1 MKGSSSSNVKII
13 SFLQCAMLLKM
24 MVFNGHRLS
33 LPAGNWGSAG
43 KLGSDACLGERIT
56 KDNRL
61 CLRQLTAGARE
72 GVRCLQVKGM
82 EPPWGEAEERE
93 G

>member
-13 SFLQCAMLLKM
+13 SFLQCVMLLKM

-43 KLGSDACLGERIT
+43 KLGSDACLG
-56 KDNRL
+56 
-61 CLRQLTAGARE
+61 RE
-72 GVRCLQVKGM
+72 SQRTIDCVLGS
-82 EPPWGEAEERE
+82 
-93 G
+93 

>member
-1 MKGSSSSNVKII
+1 MCDAIKDDG
-13 SFLQCAMLLKM
+13 L
-24 MVFNGHRLS
+24 NGHRLS